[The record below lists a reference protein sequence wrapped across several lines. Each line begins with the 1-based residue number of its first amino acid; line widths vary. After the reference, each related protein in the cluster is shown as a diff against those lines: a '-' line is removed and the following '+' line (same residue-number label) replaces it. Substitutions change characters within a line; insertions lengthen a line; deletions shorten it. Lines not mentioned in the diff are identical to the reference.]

1 MFWQQVAVTRAGR
14 ARRAA
19 SSSDRPDS
27 MVTILRT
34 ASGGPGFIVAWCCTA
49 AGRLCN

>member
-19 SSSDRPDS
+19 SSSDRPAS
-27 MVTILRT
+27 MVARLRT
-34 ASGGPGFIVAWCCTA
+34 GAGGPGFIVA
-49 AGRLCN
+49 R